1 MAVLKDVVLA
11 YVKIQQP
18 AQKYE
23 TEGAQN
29 TEWTV
34 DCIIDEK
41 TAKRWKKEFKK
52 QPPKEFDNKEFKEV
66 FKIDPPYPE
75 QEEQYVV
82 KLKKDTHYKDKETGR
97 LKQFDPKYRVKVY
110 EKIGLS
116 EDGKPLLKDITK
128 LKLVSNGSTGVVMYD
143 VITNKFGT
151 FAKLKAVR
159 VDNLIEYQAADS
171 VDELG
176 EVVEGG
182 DYSSEPEDADDDDF
196 GSDAG
201 DAEGDDDDAPFDPD
215 EDDSDY

>member
-18 AQKYE
+18 SQKFE
-23 TEGAQN
+23 TEGPQN

-34 DCIIDEK
+34 DCVVDEK

-52 QPPKEFDNKEFKEV
+52 QPPKEFTNEEFKKV

-75 QEEQYVV
+75 QEEQFVI

-97 LKQFDPKYRVKVY
+97 LKSFDVKYRVKLY

-116 EDGKPLLKDITK
+116 EEGKALLADITK
-128 LKLVSNGSTGVVMYD
+128 TKMASNGSTGMVMYD
-143 VITNKFGT
+143 IVTNKFGT

-176 EVVEGG
+176 EVVEAG
-182 DYSSEPEDADDDDF
+182 DYSSQEDPDDDL
-196 GSDAG
+196 GEVQG
-201 DAEGDDDDAPFDPD
+201 EAEEQAPFDPD
-215 EDDSDY
+215 ETDY